1 MTDQLNPSPL
11 PVERSQAAV
20 SLDNLIRRHL
30 RVSDPSDPEAISK
43 ALRERYA
50 DEQQALDQE
59 AAGLPFFKVTRT
71 QAGPVGEGVLRAE
84 ERQAKDDVHK
94 DLTALTTNA
103 VLKDIHPEL
112 QGWAHHLR
120 QVVAD
125 GTNAARFAI
134 DPHQR
139 DRAMAARRLL
149 GDYARVARY
158 VGALSPNMSIHY
170 RQLAKSLDEVA
181 GVILVSMGEGIA
193 QFGNGAGRFLLQA
206 PASELAARRDAVI
219 NALRALVGTTGHAFG
234 PNDFPRSLA
243 AYRQAL
249 NFVSDNGM
257 TDLRAVFQENHVA
270 RSLDDVVFWA
280 TRGSS
285 DDLRALGATAL
296 LALERF
302 RRLELLLRRQAS
314 PLAPALAA
322 YLTAIRLFL
331 DIFENAG
338 AGYRLL
344 YIARPPITFYGLY
357 GIGGPD
363 GPTQRLLSL
372 IQLRGQLA
380 QILDC
385 YLGCEC
391 GEAEV
396 RCQIMLDKLL
406 YDTDRAID
414 LYALSQST
422 QGNGPAEQR
431 AVAYGVVADRLLRCA
446 PGTVCEPECAIVT
459 SPETDIRSVPPSE
472 TDPQQVPATEVRCD
486 EPPSCAVRRC
496 VDRHLGLADILQRI
510 RGELWYPGSL
520 SLVAPP
526 PPAPWDPPHG
536 FTNGDCPVWSYNTFG
551 VEALTAAHDELCVQE
566 ASEAQWEHLL
576 TALSPGCRLQRY
588 EDGRLYPDPLSPVRE
603 LIAAARAVITGLAP
617 GVTCPPDLEVPPH
630 YEISLHD
637 IANPPS
643 P

>member
-1 MTDQLNPSPL
+1 
-11 PVERSQAAV
+11 VA
-20 SLDNLIRRHL
+20 LDNLIRRHL

-43 ALRERYA
+43 ALRERYN
-50 DEQQALDQE
+50 DEHQALEQE
-59 AAGLPFFKVTRT
+59 AAGLPFFKVTRID
-71 QAGPVGEGVLRAE
+71 AGSVGDGVLRAE
-84 ERQAKDDVHK
+84 ERQAKEDVHQ
-94 DLTALTTNA
+94 DLTALNTNA
-103 VLKDIHPEL
+103 LLKDIHPEL

-125 GTNAARFAI
+125 GTNAARFAL
-134 DPHQR
+134 DPYQR

-181 GVILVSMGEGIA
+181 GVILVSMGEGLA
-193 QFGNGAGRFLLQA
+193 QFGNGTGRFLLQA
-206 PASELAARRDAVI
+206 PASELASRRDAVI
-219 NALRALVGTTGHAFG
+219 NALRTLAGTTGDAFG

-249 NFVSDNGM
+249 NFISDNGM
-257 TDLRAVFQENHVA
+257 TDLRAMFQENHVA

-280 TRGSS
+280 TRGSG
-285 DDLRALGATAL
+285 DDLRALGSTAL

-302 RRLELLLRRQAS
+302 RRLEMLLRRQAN

-414 LYALSQST
+414 LYALSHST

-431 AVAYGVVADRLLRCA
+431 SVAYGTIADRLLRCA
-446 PGTVCEPECAIVT
+446 PGTVCEPECAT
-459 SPETDIRSVPPSE
+459 VPPTQTYIQPPS
-472 TDPQQVPATEVRCD
+472 ATEVCC
-486 EPPSCAVRRC
+486 EETASCEVRRC
-496 VDRHLGLADILQRI
+496 VDRQPGLADIIERI
-510 RGELWYPGSL
+510 RDDLWYPGSL
-520 SLVAPP
+520 SAVAPL
-526 PPAPWDPPHG
+526 PAEIG
-536 FTNGDCPVWSYNTFG
+536 ASTNGECPVWAFTGFG
-551 VEALTAAHDELCVQE
+551 TPALTAVMDELCVQE

-576 TALSPGCRLQRY
+576 TTMAPGCRLQRY
-588 EDGRLYPDPLSPVRE
+588 EDGRLTPDPLSPVRD
-603 LIAAARAVITGLAP
+603 LISAARVVITGLAP
-617 GVTCPPDLEVPPH
+617 GIACPPNLEVPPH

-637 IANPPS
+637 IAKPLS